1 MPVAGDPADPG
12 TWYAAMLAA
21 IVGLQ
26 RRDHTP
32 VVEYLRFVEQHR
44 GRAVAEAARAHLKVL
59 ASSRAYE
66 NAVEQL
72 AEFTTLKRI
81 NR

>member
-1 MPVAGDPADPG
+1 MPIEGDSRDPG
-12 TWYAAMLAA
+12 TWYVAMLTA

-44 GRAVAEAARAHLKVL
+44 GRAVAEDARAHLKVL
-59 ASSRAYE
+59 AGTRAY
-66 NAVEQL
+66 ADAAEQL
-72 AEFTTLKRI
+72 AALNTPIAR
-81 NR
+81 